1 MALRKVFRRH
11 GIQFSVCSAY
21 AHFRNGVAE
30 RLNEYLKEQLLV
42 LKQTVGDNN
51 WPRYLAIISLNYNS
65 IWNRRINESPYYLV
79 YSREPK
85 SEQDEGL
92 SNELQ
97 LSTSAHKGLEETIA
111 KSQ

>member
-1 MALRKVFRRH
+1 M
-11 GIQFSVCSAY
+11 
-21 AHFRNGVAE
+21 AE
-30 RLNEYLKEQLLV
+30 RLNEYLKDQLLV
-42 LKQTVGDNN
+42 LKQTVGDDN
-51 WPRYLAIISLNYNS
+51 WSRYLGIISLKNNS
-65 IWNRRINESPYYLV
+65 NWNRRINESPYYLV
-79 YSREPK
+79 YGREHK